1 MPPVVWGLVAAVAAV
16 ALVTGFHRPERPRL
30 GPRLPAAEIKGDA
43 VTTVS
48 QAHHLTVSRT
58 RRSTATRR
66 LARYGVERQAP
77 RPTHIR
83 IRAIGVSAR
92 IVRLGLA
99 SDGTMQTPKSY
110 AATGWFGPGPE
121 PGERGPA
128 VIAGHVDSKT
138 SPGVFYKLGRLH
150 RGDSIAIT
158 RADHSVIHFKV
169 QGLENWPKA
178 SFPTKR
184 VFGRTRTATLRL
196 ITCSG
201 PFNSSSGHY
210 VDNTIVYAVH
220 LPRQRPS

>member
-1 MPPVVWGLVAAVAAV
+1 VPPVVWGLVAAVVAV
-16 ALVTGFHRPERPRL
+16 ALVTGFHRPDRPRL
-30 GPRLPAAEIKGDA
+30 GASLPAKEIAGDDVRPA
-43 VTTVS
+43 S
-48 QAHHLTVSRT
+48 AHSG
-58 RRSTATRR
+58 TAHA
-66 LARYGVERQAP
+66 LSNRYGVERRAP

-83 IRAIGVSAR
+83 IPAIGVSAR
-92 IVRLGLA
+92 IIRLGLA
-99 SDGTMQTPKSY
+99 AGGTMQTPKSY
-110 AATGWFGPGPE
+110 SVTGWFAPGAE

-138 SPGVFYKLGRLH
+138 SPGVFYKLGDLR

-169 QGLENWPKA
+169 QGLETWPKA

-220 LPRQRPS
+220 RPRQRTS